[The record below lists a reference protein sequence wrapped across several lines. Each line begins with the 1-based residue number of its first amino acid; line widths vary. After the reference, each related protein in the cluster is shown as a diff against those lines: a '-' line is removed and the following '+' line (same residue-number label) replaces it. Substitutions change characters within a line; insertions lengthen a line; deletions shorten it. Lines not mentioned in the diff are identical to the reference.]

1 LGGMQGL
8 SPWLQR
14 ERLGRKWKEKRMR
27 DSSGVKREPAR
38 NDDCEARLGTLRA
51 VKAGNSRE
59 KWGVN
64 KNAGLKPG
72 MINKRESR

>member
-1 LGGMQGL
+1 
-8 SPWLQR
+8 
-14 ERLGRKWKEKRMR
+14 MR